1 MESNERLKNSI
12 KSKIAISQFKVD
24 SIAMKKSK
32 NPIVK
37 TIITACA
44 CLLLTSGIVFAKD
57 IEKVVKKLFSNTSP
71 AVEEAVENGYV
82 QSIENDFT
90 YDQGIGIEVDNIV
103 LDELS
108 LNISIKFSSEID
120 NVKYMRFNDF
130 VILTDTGEK
139 IFDNDQQYETDL
151 ANVYTAQ
158 SMKWQNMPE
167 KVEDNLYSDSI
178 LFTLGDRSKEKN
190 ELIFKIQ
197 SVDVTYQDNI
207 TEEIEGNWEFTI
219 EITDE
224 MRQSQSIE
232 YILEEPNEY
241 IESCVG
247 TLYPT
252 GLEVEF
258 NLKSPLNPMDYSLK
272 NSGNIS
278 GPGFFFI
285 KDVSGYKFPNDI
297 ESVDID
303 YKKYVMKYDSIS
315 IFSEIQEKIEIYLEP
330 FESSI
335 FLIKK

>member
-1 MESNERLKNSI
+1 MESNDRLKNSI
-12 KSKIAISQFKVD
+12 KSKIAVSQFKNE

-32 NPIVK
+32 SPIVK

-44 CLLLTSGIVFAKD
+44 CLVLTSSIVFAKD
-57 IEKVVKKLFSNTSP
+57 IEKVVRKLFSNTSP
-71 AVEEAVENGYV
+71 AIEEAVENGYV
-82 QSIENDFT
+82 QSVENDFT

-139 IFDNDQQYETDL
+139 IFDNNQQYETDL

-167 KVEDNLYSDSI
+167 KVADNLYSDSI
-178 LFTLGDRSKEKN
+178 LFTLGERSKEKN

-197 SVDVTYQDNI
+197 SVDVIYQDDVK
-207 TEEIEGNWEFTI
+207 EKIEGNWEFTI

-232 YILEEPNEY
+232 YILEEPNENV
-241 IESCVG
+241 ESCTG
-247 TLYPT
+247 ILSPT
-252 GLEVEF
+252 GFKVELILKEELDIEKVLTENVEKLHGHMLFYYKENDEFIPPDLLDCNDIKF
-258 NLKSPLNPMDYSLK
+258 NIYFN
-272 NSGNIS
+272 NIS
-278 GPGFFFI
+278 SLSVNS
-285 KDVSGYKFPNDI
+285 DMI
-297 ESVDID
+297 EL
-303 YKKYVMKYDSIS
+303 
-315 IFSEIQEKIEIYLEP
+315 YLDP

-335 FLIKK
+335 SLIKK